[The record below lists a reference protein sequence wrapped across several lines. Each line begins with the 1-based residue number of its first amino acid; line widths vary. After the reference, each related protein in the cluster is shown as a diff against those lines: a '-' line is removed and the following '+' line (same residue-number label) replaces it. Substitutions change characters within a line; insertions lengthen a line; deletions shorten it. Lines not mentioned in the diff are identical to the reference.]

1 MDFFDAKELHVIPK
15 GILPMESTR
24 GLGLDLDHAVADP
37 LIEQF
42 SRWEVELIMAQRTFR
57 RILVMSA
64 VGDSV
69 ATHGLVHRFPV
80 ELLRINRP
88 ERAADAS

>member
-1 MDFFDAKELHVIPK
+1 MDFLDAEELDVIPK
-15 GILPMESTR
+15 GILPMETTS

-37 LIEQF
+37 LVEEF
-42 SRWEVELIMAQRTFR
+42 SRGQVKLIMAQRTFR

-69 ATHGLVHRFPV
+69 ATYGIVHRFPV
-80 ELLRINRP
+80 GLLRINRP

>member
-1 MDFFDAKELHVIPK
+1 VK
-15 GILPMESTR
+15 
-24 GLGLDLDHAVADP
+24 
-37 LIEQF
+37 
-42 SRWEVELIMAQRTFR
+42 LIMAQRTFR

-69 ATHGLVHRFPV
+69 ATYGIVHRFPV
-80 ELLRINRP
+80 GLLRINRP

>member
-1 MDFFDAKELHVIPK
+1 VDFLDAEELDVIPK

-42 SRWEVELIMAQRTFR
+42 SRC
-57 RILVMSA
+57 
-64 VGDSV
+64 
-69 ATHGLVHRFPV
+69 
-80 ELLRINRP
+80 
-88 ERAADAS
+88 